1 MLVFELVCVRVHACV
16 HNLYCRAV
24 TAVSYNAVMWR
35 LVYSAPIMAAHV
47 VCSLGVEM
55 CAGWKQV

>member
-1 MLVFELVCVRVHACV
+1 
-16 HNLYCRAV
+16 
-24 TAVSYNAVMWR
+24 MWR

-55 CAGWKQV
+55 CAGWKQVWVSDNNIVKRFRVAI